1 MIFEHFLFWYCE
13 ICASFTE
20 NTQVCFSLINSSLCV
35 YHLGSK
41 LSPIKINLKNTLFF
55 FSVFWKNSPSTTF
68 RESMILN
75 DFASTKMRNFN
86 QNIQNLRNLILAK
99 NLYTEGRSLPFIN
112 IGLMVHAD
120 TLLMFY
126 FICDGGL
133 FTPFNMIEWK
143 THLSILQGLF
153 QDFAYFFKILLT
165 SFKGFSCFPFPETRL
180 AVTDWSRG
188 ILLLA
193 WCFGTL

>member
-1 MIFEHFLFWYCE
+1 
-13 ICASFTE
+13 
-20 NTQVCFSLINSSLCV
+20 
-35 YHLGSK
+35 
-41 LSPIKINLKNTLFF
+41 
-55 FSVFWKNSPSTTF
+55 
-68 RESMILN
+68 
-75 DFASTKMRNFN
+75 MRNFN
-86 QNIQNLRNLILAK
+86 QNIRNLRNLILAK

-126 FICDGGL
+126 FICNRGL

-153 QDFAYFFKILLT
+153 LDFAYFFKILLT

-180 AVTDWSRG
+180 AVTDWCRG

-193 WCFGTL
+193 VLVPCNIVEWKSDYSMSQGLFSYFSKLLTSY